1 MKLVLISF
9 ITPAKE
15 NIRGTSA
22 LPYHLLV
29 DRNKNK
35 SYGDI
40 NLEIFSFNNNQL
52 SDKEIKNVEL
62 GLNAQIHV
70 LTQPFWLKITT
81 LLHIISFVKLFL
93 KFPLTN
99 YIKLQSRQVDII
111 RSLEPDIIFI
121 YGEEL
126 SRVVNQFK
134 EKKVVHLG
142 PDSEALYYYRMLGQR
157 FVFTN
162 TSSYIKNAIMYL
174 KYLRLENRYI
184 SSPNIRY
191 HVVGEEDANFIINN
205 NPQADVHFL
214 RHPHYEMSSKKEK
227 IHFHHPKIKLL
238 IAGQYNLY
246 MKQSADEALEMF
258 CQNENLSLHYDITFL
273 GKGWDSWVERLKK
286 DYRYFVEHIKFAPN
300 YIQEICKHDIQLTP
314 ITIGTGTKGKVLD
327 ALANGLLVIGTKY
340 ALENI
345 AVYNGT
351 SCLEYKTAH
360 ELYQI
365 LTDIPTN
372 FDKYEQI
379 AAFGRESV
387 ITHHNKLVLFEEL
400 IGQ

>member
-1 MKLVLISF
+1 MKLVLITF

-29 DRNKNK
+29 DRNKN
-35 SYGDI
+35 DRNEDV
-40 NLEIFSFNNNQL
+40 NLEIFSFNHNRL
-52 SDKEIKNVEL
+52 SDKEINDVEL
-62 GLNAQIHV
+62 ELNAKIHV
-70 LTQPFWLKITT
+70 LTPPIWLKITT
-81 LLHIISFVKLFL
+81 FLHIISLVKIFL
-93 KFPLTN
+93 KFPITN
-99 YIKLQSRQVDII
+99 YIKLQSKQVDII

-134 EKKVVHLG
+134 GIKIVHLG

-157 FVFTN
+157 FVFTKI
-162 TSSYIKNAIMYL
+162 SSYIKNAIMYL

-184 SSPNIRY
+184 SNPNITY
-191 HVVGEEDANFIINN
+191 YVVGEEDANFIINN

-214 RHPHYEMSSKKEK
+214 RHPHYEISSKKET

-246 MKQSADEALEMF
+246 MKQSTDEALEMF
-258 CQNENLSLHYDITFL
+258 CQNENLSFHYDITFL
-273 GKGWDSWVERLKK
+273 GKGWDSWVDRLKNN
-286 DYRYFVEHIKFAPN
+286 YGYSVEHIKFAPD

-314 ITIGTGTKGKVLD
+314 ISIGTGTKGKVLD
-327 ALANGLLVIGTKY
+327 ALANGLLVIGTRY

-345 AVYNGT
+345 NVSNGT
-351 SCLEYKTAH
+351 SCLEYKTTQ

-372 FDKYEQI
+372 YRKYEQI
-379 AAFGRESV
+379 AFFGHESV
-387 ITHHNKLVLFEEL
+387 IVHHNKSDIFKEL
-400 IGQ
+400 IG